1 MGKNA
6 LLYLPISY
14 LRVLNTGDARLVQ
27 NQLAFIVLIH
37 DFHDPHSGAT
47 THHVDWGEGFK
58 GYEAAP
64 QLSCCDRCVKY
75 YTQ

>member
-6 LLYLPISY
+6 LRSLPIPY
-14 LRVLNTGDARLVQ
+14 LRVLNAGDARLVQ

-37 DFHDPHSGAT
+37 DPHSGAT
-47 THHVDWGEGFK
+47 THHVDSGENFE

-64 QLSCCDRCVKY
+64 QLGCCDRCVKY

>member
-47 THHVDWGEGFK
+47 THHVD
-58 GYEAAP
+58 
-64 QLSCCDRCVKY
+64 
-75 YTQ
+75 